1 MEKVIFPI
9 IRNVSERG
17 HHFERVLNENDK
29 VNCFFC
35 KYPILIDYR
44 SVHVAPDGMQ
54 MVDCPACKKHVSVL
68 YYFDQVDQRNKKPVK
83 VKFHR
88 GQRMKVGG
96 L

>member
-1 MEKVIFPI
+1 MTEVTFPI
-9 IRNVSERG
+9 IRHISENG
-17 HHFERVLNENDK
+17 HNFDRVINENDR

-35 KYPILIDYR
+35 NYSILIDYR
-44 SVHVAPDGMQ
+44 TVHVARDGMQ
-54 MVDCPACKKHVSVL
+54 MVDCPACERHVSVL
-68 YYFDQVDQRNKKPVK
+68 YYFDQVDKNRKKPVK